1 MKIEIVAQ
9 RINNTDL
16 KPQGVAFQAKMKP
29 ANQVIESAI
38 RASEGTETAVIVR
51 SRLKDLLETLKVHAG
66 NLMDVPLFNV
76 QFSKARQGITR
87 KLRSWDINKQQEAV
101 QAVFEQ
107 MWDTSKRNLATNV
120 AEKYLWNTVVPYAKK
135 PKNRRL
141 ADYILTSTISPS
153 AQVRIKLLRELG
165 NNEKHLRELEE
176 FDNKDLSNQIY
187 SGTMTHNDAQKINF
201 LAKKAIEIISNRIK
215 VAE

>member
-141 ADYILTSTISPS
+141 ADYILTSTTSPS
-153 AQVRIKLLRELG
+153 TQVRIKLLRELG

-176 FDNKDLSNQIY
+176 FDNKDFSSQIY
-187 SGTMTHNDAQKINF
+187 SGIMTHNDAQEINF
-201 LAKKAIEIISNRIK
+201 LAKKAIEILSNRIK